1 MSYIDKV
8 QVGDTVYDIR
18 SEVDKTL
25 TENNVPA
32 DAKTVGDLINSI
44 SGGDGLTS
52 EIKDALLNCFEH
64 VAWINEDGQDYY
76 DALESALYPPIELA
90 SITCVYTQSGTV
102 YTTDSLDSLKSDLVV
117 TAHYDDS
124 STQTV
129 SAYTLSG
136 TLTTGTSTITVT
148 HGGKTTTFNVTVT
161 QAPLDTTVV
170 LDTAHDGKGQS
181 NTFGNYS
188 NHASFCP
195 TIKYAHES
203 TISSGYEYIYGI
215 IPVDATGSSTCRV
228 WYWSD
233 NDTGIVASAY
243 GTGKPMNVY
252 AESMTEGSITLTSE
266 NVALYPYL
274 TIPID
279 KTYKDYAYLYV
290 GSTGKVIFAGANTPY
305 YGMSNIS
312 EASS

>member
-8 QVGDTVYDIR
+8 QVGNTVYDIR

-32 DAKTVGDLINSI
+32 DAKTVGDLISSI

-52 EIKDALLNCFEH
+52 EIKDALLDCFEH

-102 YTTDSLDSLKSDLVV
+102 YTTDPLESLKSNLVV

-136 TLTTGTSTITVT
+136 TLITGTSTITVSY
-148 HGGKTTTFNVTVT
+148 GGKTTTFTVTVT
-161 QAPLDTTVV
+161 HAVTNTSPIITNYDSRLGTSGNPTSQEGCCVTDYYSILGTSLTTFIPYYNESRPYSQTVVRSYQDTTTTHYWNVTSGDDQIANNTAKTTSISASENDSNK
-170 LDTAHDGKGQS
+170 LRFTLYTSGLAFCYCYDTD
-181 NTFGNYS
+181 
-188 NHASFCP
+188 
-195 TIKYAHES
+195 
-203 TISSGYEYIYGI
+203 SGDIYF
-215 IPVDATGSSTCRV
+215 AGSS
-228 WYWSD
+228 S
-233 NDTGIVASAY
+233 
-243 GTGKPMNVY
+243 
-252 AESMTEGSITLTSE
+252 
-266 NVALYPYL
+266 
-274 TIPID
+274 
-279 KTYKDYAYLYV
+279 
-290 GSTGKVIFAGANTPY
+290 PY